1 MSKRIYTECT
11 VYIKMSYVCMYT
23 DTPTAPAVFQ
33 GFIAR
38 AVSDKVLPESYA
50 AV

>member
-1 MSKRIYTECT
+1 MYYILY
-11 VYIKMSYVCMYT
+11 VYVT

-38 AVSDKVLPESYA
+38 AVCDKVLPESYT